1 MRIIPFEQFAFCA
14 ICGATKAAIMVRFR
28 GRLGGRYYLDKFC
41 RHVAVEHG
49 LTLKD
54 YCRGCL
60 GIVWPQCPVTREEV
74 GYAATGTGV
83 VLRTYKRFA
92 GVTAAMSARVTA
104 AALRARQTRRGSGN
118 PMFGKV
124 AWNRDLPPEH
134 PYLAKMAARRRG
146 VVEGPETRSKQR
158 ENRQRHPL
166 KARHTTPHTPETKRR
181 ISMHTVSMH
190 TRRAFGR
197 ESSVHLA
204 MRAALCSLELEFK
217 EEYPAKFYS
226 IDFAFPVAKV
236 AIEADGDFFHTNPLL
251 YPSGPMCAIQRRS
264 ARNDAAKNSYLR
276 RRNWTVLRYWESD
289 ILAPGFIAK
298 LRADLV
304 RVSVLPL

>member
-1 MRIIPFEQFAFCA
+1 MRMIPIARFELCA
-14 ICGATKAAIMVRFR
+14 ICGCPSSEIAKAYK
-28 GRLGGRYYLDKFC
+28 GRSNGAFFLDKFC
-41 RHVAVEHG
+41 RHLADAHRVD
-49 LTLKD
+49 LRR
-54 YCRGCL
+54 YCERRL
-60 GIVWPQCPVTREEV
+60 RVRWPRCPVTHENV
-74 GYAATGTGV
+74 GGRLTGRGI
-83 VLRTYKRFA
+83 VLSTYRRWA
-92 GVTAAMSARVTA
+92 GVTAAMSARVSA

-146 VVEGPETRSKQR
+146 VVEDESTRFKHR
-158 ENRQRHPL
+158 HNRAAHPL